1 MWYACI
7 EYNAMFK
14 PDSQVFLLTV
24 SFIKF
29 KDNFRPWILNCQ
41 MLVEKIA
48 ARRRHWRIFCLHLS
62 ANARP
67 EVEACFALNLE
78 EEEEYKSLPDADNL
92 SISLRV
98 NKEFEANW

>member
-67 EVEACFALNLE
+67 EVEACFALNLAE
-78 EEEEYKSLPDADNL
+78 E
-92 SISLRV
+92 
-98 NKEFEANW
+98 